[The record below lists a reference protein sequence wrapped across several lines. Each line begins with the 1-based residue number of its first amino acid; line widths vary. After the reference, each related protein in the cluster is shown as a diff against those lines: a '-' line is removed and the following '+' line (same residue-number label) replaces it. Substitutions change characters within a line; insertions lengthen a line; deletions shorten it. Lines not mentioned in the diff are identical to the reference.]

1 MKKTFQVILFILAA
15 IVSTFSLCEETIK
28 IVTEEYPP
36 YSYSENGKI
45 TGIATETVEAVLND
59 LGNETEIKI
68 YPWARAYKMALN
80 EKNVLIF
87 GLNRTQE
94 REDLFKWVGFIT
106 SNSLAFFSLQTRS
119 DIGINSLNDA
129 KKYDV
134 GVIIEDSGAQHLLS
148 KGFTRITP
156 VNSDIQNLT
165 KLLIGRIDLW
175 LTDELNGYYVF
186 KKNGHDPNKFII
198 KYDFQ
203 ISSGL
208 YMAFSKNTS
217 DELVEEFRESL
228 DNIKENGTYSKIV
241 QKYKYKTWTSH
252 DLVD

>member
-1 MKKTFQVILFILAA
+1 MKIYFQVILFILTA
-15 IVSTFSLCEETIK
+15 IASTLTVCEETIK

-45 TGIATETVEAVLND
+45 TGVATEIVEAVLND
-59 LGNETEIKI
+59 LGNETRIKI

-87 GLNRTQE
+87 GLNRTRE
-94 REDLFKWVGFIT
+94 REGLFKWVGFIT
-106 SNSLAFFSLQTRS
+106 SNNLAFFALQTRN
-119 DIGINSLNDA
+119 DIGINSLNEA

-134 GVIIEDSGAQHLLS
+134 GVILEDSGAQYLLS
-148 KGFTRITP
+148 KGFTRIAP
-156 VNSDIQNLT
+156 VNNDLQNLR
-165 KLLIGRIDLW
+165 KLLMGRIDLW

-186 KKNGHDPNKFII
+186 KKNGQDAKKFII

-208 YMAFSKNTS
+208 YIAFSKHTS
-217 DELVEEFRESL
+217 DELVKAFRESL
-228 DNIKENGTYSKIV
+228 DTIKQNGTYSKIV
-241 QKYKYKTWTSH
+241 QKYK
-252 DLVD
+252 